1 MNRENEYNLED
12 ILAEYSSTEKKTP
25 AKTGSPVQTKGA
37 DGKPHE
43 KAAPAARS
51 ANRVQNAGIQK
62 PETRKKRE
70 LSTRREVR
78 NTNPHRP
85 EPEPDKE
92 SRRPPQTKRNTKK
105 KERHKSRPGAAALG
119 LIFVLLSLAGMAW
132 GLMNLQSDDAS
143 KQDTAVREQVELNLT
158 GAVEA
163 KLDEMK
169 DRILNTQDTEP

>member
-12 ILAEYSSTEKKTP
+12 ILAEYSSTEKKTS
-25 AKTGSPVQTKGA
+25 AKAGAPVQTKEA
-37 DGKPHE
+37 YKKPHG
-43 KAAPAARS
+43 KAAPAAYS
-51 ANRVQNAGIQK
+51 ADRAQNTGMQK
-62 PETRKKRE
+62 PETRKEKG
-70 LSTRREVR
+70 LSTRRELR

-85 EPEPDKE
+85 ESKPDNE
-92 SRRPPQTKRNTKK
+92 SRRPPQTERNTKK

-119 LIFVLLSLAGMAW
+119 LIFVLLSLAGMTW

-163 KLDEMK
+163 KLGEMK